1 TSQPTKRV
9 WLIDSGASKHM
20 SGDKELFDSLD
31 EQPTGD
37 RVWIADDKEY
47 IAEGIG
53 RVTIPL
59 GPQKCTLT
67 KVLYV
72 PGLTSNLLSV
82 TQLLNHHLKV
92 EFLVQ
97 NGIKSCLISRQ

>member
-1 TSQPTKRV
+1 KHKGHLAAQQDNESDEETSEGAHSGKNLVLVSQTSHPTKRV

-37 RVWIADDKEY
+37 RVQIADDKEY
-47 IAEGIG
+47 VAEGIG

-59 GPQKCTLT
+59 GP
-67 KVLYV
+67 
-72 PGLTSNLLSV
+72 
-82 TQLLNHHLKV
+82 
-92 EFLVQ
+92 
-97 NGIKSCLISRQ
+97 